1 MLTLSPPRLGRAKS
15 LVKRATDLAIA
26 GSLLVVLSP
35 LLAYIA
41 SRIKLDSDGP
51 ILFRQER
58 VGRHGARFEVLK
70 FRTMVVGA
78 ETRKHELSELNI
90 HATQPEAMFKI
101 PDDPRITGFG
111 AWLRRWSLD
120 ELPQLWNVLRGDMS
134 VVGPRPL
141 IPEEAALVK
150 GRYTERMRVR
160 PGITG
165 PWQILGRSDIP
176 FDEMVKLDY
185 MYVATWSSRQDLTL
199 LLRTV
204 GAVSRARGAY

>member
-1 MLTLSPPRLGRAKS
+1 M
-15 LVKRATDLAIA
+15 
-26 GSLLVVLSP
+26 
-35 LLAYIA
+35 
-41 SRIKLDSDGP
+41 
-51 ILFRQER
+51 
-58 VGRHGARFEVLK
+58 LK

-90 HATQPEAMFKI
+90 HAAQTGAMFKI

-120 ELPQLWNVLRGDMS
+120 ELPQLWNVLKGDMS
-134 VVGPRPL
+134 LVGPRPL

-150 GRYTERMRVR
+150 GQYTERMRVR

-176 FDEMVKLDY
+176 FDEMVRLDY
-185 MYVATWSSRQDLTL
+185 LYVATWSSRQDLTL